1 MEIDREI
8 YKILVVEDNDG
19 DFLLLQDY
27 FEERILT
34 PYLSRATTLK
44 EAQKLFFSPEA
55 NFDVIF
61 LDLSLANLDQH
72 ELISEARSL
81 AEVVPVIMLTS
92 YSELKWAI
100 KALSAGFSDY
110 LLKDELSSVML
121 YRSLR
126 YNIER
131 NRYIKTIQFSEK
143 KYSDLFQM
151 SPLPMWVFDVKS
163 LRFLD
168 VNEAAVRHYGY
179 TKKQFLSMTI
189 KDIRPKEDISILE
202 GVLEES
208 TKKTTD
214 FYYKGV
220 FRHLLRN
227 GELIYVNLQSNLINF
242 DGKRAKIVLAHD
254 ITERIVYTKTIEEQN
269 ERLKDIAWLQSH
281 SVRAP
286 LARIIGL
293 IHVLASRK
301 LDSGKEQI
309 YLNYVLDSA
318 HELDAIINEV
328 VEKTRNINLKDKNE

>member
-1 MEIDREI
+1 MGVDRNS
-8 YKILVVEDNDG
+8 YKLLVVEDNEG
-19 DFLLLQDY
+19 DFLLLQEY
-27 FEERILT
+27 FEERVLAPVLT
-34 PYLSRATTLK
+34 RATTLK
-44 EAQKLFFSPEA
+44 EALELFFNSGA
-55 NFDVIF
+55 TYDAIF
-61 LDLSLANLDQH
+61 LDLSLPDQSKD
-72 ELISEARSL
+72 ELIFEARSL
-81 AEVVPVIMLTS
+81 AEYVPVIMLTG
-92 YSELKWAI
+92 YTELDWAI

-110 LLKDELSSVML
+110 LLKDELNSAIL

-151 SPLPMWVFDVKS
+151 SPLPMWVFDVES
-163 LRFLD
+163 LNFLD

-179 TKKQFLSMTI
+179 SKEQFLSMTI
-189 KDIRPKEDISILE
+189 KDIRPKEDLGILE

-208 TKKTTD
+208 SRKTEN

-220 FRHLLRN
+220 FRHVLSN

-254 ITERIVYTKTIEEQN
+254 ITERILYTKTIEEQN
-269 ERLKDIAWLQSH
+269 EKLKEIAWLQSH

-293 IHVLASRK
+293 IHVLSSKK
-301 LDSGKEQI
+301 LNNEQEQM
-309 YLNYVLDSA
+309 YLNFALDSA
-318 HELDAIINEV
+318 HELDAIVNDV
-328 VEKTRNINLKDKNE
+328 VKKTKKINLTDKKE